1 MLEGT
6 RENDKAKRL
15 FYKSFTKSGRAF
27 SIFKKEAGKG
37 DDTDHP
43 AAGPAARKAHSAD

>member
-1 MLEGT
+1 MT
-6 RENDKAKRL
+6 RRSD
-15 FYKSFTKSGRAF
+15 YFTKVLQKVGGAF

-43 AAGPAARKAHSAD
+43 AAGPTARKAHSAD